1 MKIKFNPGP
10 AKLQVVKVLKENLN
24 IGLKE
29 AKDCADN
36 REFECSK
43 EQCPSIMKALIFAGA
58 YDFYVK
64 D

>member
-1 MKIKFNPGP
+1 MKVKFNPGP
-10 AKLQVVKVLKENLN
+10 AKLLVVKTLKENLN

-29 AKDCADN
+29 ARDCADD

-43 EQCPSIMKALIFAGA
+43 EQYPAIKEALTSAGA